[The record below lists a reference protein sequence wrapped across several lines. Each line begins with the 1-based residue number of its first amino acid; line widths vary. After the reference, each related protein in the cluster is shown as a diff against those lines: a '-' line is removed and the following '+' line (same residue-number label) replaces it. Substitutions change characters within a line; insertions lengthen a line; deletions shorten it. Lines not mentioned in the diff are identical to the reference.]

1 VDEFTQLFA
10 HGARQPQ
17 LPTKPTTTL
26 ELDLRRISRCHRAL
40 PLAMHLMKL
49 FPQPEHLGEFMDYLE
64 KVKLAPGE
72 PLFSQGDQPEA
83 LYIIEVGQI
92 DTQAL
97 LPEQPAR
104 SFGAGEWVGAWEF
117 YHRGAYLQ
125 SAGAS
130 KASTLHRLSASA
142 LEEMQRRSPAIAQTL
157 AQHLLQLLADQ
168 VNQAQQD
175 IAALRQERTETIQR
189 LTAS

>member
-1 VDEFTQLFA
+1 MDEFTQLFA

-26 ELDLRRISRCHRAL
+26 ELDLRRISRRHRAL

-104 SFGAGEWVGAWEF
+104 SFWAGEWGP
-117 YHRGAYLQ
+117 G
-125 SAGAS
+125 S
-130 KASTLHRLSASA
+130 STTEGPISNPLGP
-142 LEEMQRRSPAIAQTL
+142 RRPVHCIAFRPAPWSRPWPNICSSCWP
-157 AQHLLQLLADQ
+157 
-168 VNQAQQD
+168 
-175 IAALRQERTETIQR
+175 IR
-189 LTAS
+189 

>member
-1 VDEFTQLFA
+1 MDEFTQLFA

-117 YHRGAYLQ
+117 YHRGAYQQ

-142 LEEMQRRSPAIAQTL
+142 LEQTL
-157 AQHLLQLLADQ
+157 AQHLLQLLANQ

-175 IAALRQERTETIQR
+175 ITALRQERTETIQR

>member
-1 VDEFTQLFA
+1 MGYQ
-10 HGARQPQ
+10 
-17 LPTKPTTTL
+17 
-26 ELDLRRISRCHRAL
+26 
-40 PLAMHLMKL
+40 
-49 FPQPEHLGEFMDYLE
+49 
-64 KVKLAPGE
+64 
-72 PLFSQGDQPEA
+72 
-83 LYIIEVGQI
+83 
-92 DTQAL
+92 
-97 LPEQPAR
+97 
-104 SFGAGEWVGAWEF
+104 
-117 YHRGAYLQ
+117 Q
-125 SAGAS
+125 SAGSS